1 MRRSNGRSNKADQE
15 MTLTHLS
22 DMVPVRQGGRRPAT
36 VRLIGNGTV
45 ATNFLV
51 QKEIIE
57 VSKLHRMTKRMAD
70 EKLASLQEET
80 NSTLGNKIISSERQR
95 KRFKPVSQIEKLNY
109 PDILENMPKKLY
121 AFKDTRFDA
130 RTSSKRCHGSVNLIA
145 SSAWNS
151 LPGTCFVKR
160 LIEHVSKRIHD

>member
-1 MRRSNGRSNKADQE
+1 

-22 DMVPVRQGGRRPAT
+22 GMVPVRQGGRRPAT

-80 NSTLGNKIISSERQR
+80 NSTLGNKISTSERQR
-95 KRFKPVSQIEKLNY
+95 KRFNDV
-109 PDILENMPKKLY
+109 PDKQ
-121 AFKDTRFDA
+121 AFAFEMMGNTSFA
-130 RTSSKRCHGSVNLIA
+130 RSP
-145 SSAWNS
+145 S
-151 LPGTCFVKR
+151 LR
-160 LIEHVSKRIHD
+160 S